1 MSAPQ
6 PYSPLPPWPARRPVQ
21 PIGPY
26 YAARRW
32 GDAFPAGVARAGQIE
47 ARLAQLAQL
56 RKPAL
61 VPFPDAPEA
70 KEPGP
75 ASSSSSSPPLLQ
87 AYASGAA
94 LSGARN
100 TSDPWTLWQA
110 RPRSSRYAPLETV
123 FEDSEELHNDRH
135 GGVPVRN

>member
-1 MSAPQ
+1 MSAPR
-6 PYSPLPPWPARRPVQ
+6 PYSSLPPWPARRPAQ

-26 YAARRW
+26 YAPRRW

-47 ARLAQLAQL
+47 ARLAQL

-61 VPFPDAPEA
+61 APYPDAPEA

-75 ASSSSSSPPLLQ
+75 VSSSTPLLQ

-110 RPRSSRYAPLETV
+110 RPRSSRYAPLETI
-123 FEDSEELHNDRH
+123 FEDTEDLHNDRH
-135 GGVPVRN
+135 GGVPVRG